1 MTGAGVGISEVVLSL
16 IDELE
21 FYLCQF
27 ILTRFCG
34 ISCFLFLVLIGSFLS
49 RLETR
54 F

>member
-27 ILTRFCG
+27 ILTNLHIRYF
-34 ISCFLFLVLIGSFLS
+34 
-49 RLETR
+49 
-54 F
+54 